1 MIRTGSYK
9 PDTGFVVDLRDIID
23 DMDFEIVGL
32 FEPCKPN
39 KVHAFRKHIIAA
51 FLYR

>member
-1 MIRTGSYK
+1 MIHTGSYK
-9 PDTGFVVDLRDIID
+9 LDTGFVDLRDIVD

-32 FEPCKPN
+32 FEPCEPN
-39 KVHAFRKHIIAA
+39 KVHPFRKHVIVA